1 MRVETQ
7 TRDAPAEH
15 ATPGGDGDTAN
26 RPRTSQFVRFLFLKV
41 AREWRREAAHER
53 DADKAE
59 LAAVVDRYAERM
71 FVQPYTTVGT
81 RADTDLALVL
91 ASHRLEDFQEMQT
104 DLISTRLGRFLSLP
118 YSYLAMTR
126 RSVYVGKHHE
136 HEGQD
141 GVRMVITPG
150 SAKYL
155 FVYPFVK
162 TRAWYALPFDER
174 QRMMRE
180 HIALGHRYPSVRIN
194 TTYSFG
200 LDDQEFVVSFDA
212 DSPDEFLDL
221 VMKMRETAASSY
233 TLRDTPIFTCITMDI
248 RRALATLG

>member
-1 MRVETQ
+1 METQ
-7 TRDAPAEH
+7 TREAPVVR
-15 ATPGGDGDTAN
+15 TSRRGDTGTGD
-26 RPRTSQFVRFLFLKV
+26 RPATSQFVRFLFLKV
-41 AREWRREAAHER
+41 EQSWRWRGKEER
-53 DADKAE
+53 DADREE
-59 LAAVVDRYAERM
+59 LAAVVDRYSDRI

-91 ASHRLEDFQEMQT
+91 ASYRLEDFQEMQT
-104 DLISTRLGRFLSLP
+104 DVMSTRLGPFLTMP

-126 RSVYVGKHHE
+126 RSMYVGKHHE

-141 GVRMVITPG
+141 GVRMVIKPG

-162 TRAWYALPFDER
+162 TRAWYALPFEER
-174 QRMMRE
+174 QRMMSD
-180 HIALGHRYPSVRIN
+180 HIALGHRYPGVRIN
-194 TTYSFG
+194 TTYPFG

-212 DSPDEFLDL
+212 DRPEEFLDL

-233 TLRDTPIFTCITMDI
+233 TLRDTPIYTCITMDI
-248 RRALATLG
+248 RGALATLG